1 MASEVGKSKGVI
13 AELGTLEQ
21 GARNAVEVCMSVKPS
36 ERVLVLADL
45 ASLEVGQAIYDAAQ
59 QVSKGNVK
67 LLVLEDFTERPAEQ
81 LPTAIADMI
90 QRADVTFYTAE
101 GQPEEYPVRM
111 TFMRNAVK
119 FARHA
124 HMPNITP
131 ELMRTGMCADY
142 IEVSRIT
149 KRIEQAVKGCRKAR
163 VVNSA
168 GTDLELEFHPSWKW
182 KASDGLY
189 HRKGMW
195 GNLPDG
201 EIFTAPFTG
210 NGRIVIEELGDWFS
224 PKYGLLSKTPVSL
237 QVEDSRVDPSSVCC
251 TNEQLVKELEEYL
264 RTDRNSN
271 RLCEFAI
278 GTNVFLQ
285 YLTGNLLQDEKFP
298 TVHCAFG
305 NAYPEETGASWES
318 STHVDAIV
326 LKSTVS
332 VDDRKIMDEGRLLVG

>member
-1 MASEVGKSKGVI
+1 
-13 AELGTLEQ
+13 
-21 GARNAVEVCMSVKPS
+21 MSVGPS
-36 ERVLVLADL
+36 EHVLILADL
-45 ASLEVGQAIYDAAQ
+45 ASLEVGRAISDAAE
-59 QVSKGNVK
+59 QVSKGNVR
-67 LLVLEDFTERPAEQ
+67 LLVLEDFTERPANE

-90 QRADVTFYTAE
+90 QWADVTFYTAE
-101 GQPEEYPVRM
+101 GQPAEYPARM

-131 ELMRTGMCADY
+131 ELMQTGMCADY
-142 IEVSRIT
+142 LEVSRIT
-149 KRIEQAVKGCRKAR
+149 KRIGQAVKGCKKAR

-182 KASDGLY
+182 KASDGLF

-201 EIFTAPFTG
+201 EIFTAPLIG

-224 PKYGLLSKTPVSL
+224 PKYGLLSRTRVSL
-237 QVEDSRVDPSSVCC
+237 QIEDSRVDPSSVCC
-251 TNEQLVKELEEYL
+251 SNEQLRKELAKYL
-264 RTDRNSN
+264 QTDRNSN

-278 GTNVFLQ
+278 GTNIFLE

-305 NAYPEETGASWES
+305 NPYPEETGASWES

-326 LKSTVS
+326 LKSTVFI
-332 VDDRKIMDEGRLLVG
+332 DGRKIMDEGRHLIG